1 MVKSILIKDV
11 DVILMLQKALVKS
24 LLRNKYEL

>member
-11 DVILMLQKALVKS
+11 DVILVLQKALVKS
-24 LLRNKYEL
+24 LLKNKYEL